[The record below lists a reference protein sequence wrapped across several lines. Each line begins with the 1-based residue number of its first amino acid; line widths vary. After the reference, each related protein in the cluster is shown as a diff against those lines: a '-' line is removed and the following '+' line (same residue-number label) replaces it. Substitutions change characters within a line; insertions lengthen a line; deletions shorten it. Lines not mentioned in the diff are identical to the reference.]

1 MKRIGIFAI
10 PVAAALALQGCIFL
24 PVENDDA
31 NDPFFFDPDATNQH
45 GDFVEVGHYQANSQ
59 TNSYLPP
66 PPNQHCSVDGLNYKA
81 GSACWFFPVMR
92 VY

>member
-24 PVENDDA
+24 PIENDDG
-31 NDPFFFDPDATNQH
+31 NDPFFFDPDATNQRA
-45 GDFVEVGHYQANSQ
+45 DFVEVGYYQA
-59 TNSYLPP
+59 NSYLPP
-66 PPNQHCSVDGLNYKA
+66 SSSRQCSVDEQNHKV